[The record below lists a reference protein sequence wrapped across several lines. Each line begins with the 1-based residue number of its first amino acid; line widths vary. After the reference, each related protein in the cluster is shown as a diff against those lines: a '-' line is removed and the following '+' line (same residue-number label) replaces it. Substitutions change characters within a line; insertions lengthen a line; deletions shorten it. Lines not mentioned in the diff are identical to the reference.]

1 VVRWLIPLA
10 LLGCSPERA
19 TIVRTLGYGMTLEG
33 GVVFA
38 ASYAAQSPDDS
49 IGDAL
54 ALAAPLV
61 VAGIVAI
68 VAGRPVPAR
77 TTVISGGG
85 GRPVAAEAAAS
96 PARSAPPFAR

>member
-1 VVRWLIPLA
+1 MVRWLIPLV

-19 TIVRTLGYGMTLEG
+19 KVVRTLGYGMTIEG

-49 IGDAL
+49 FGDAL
-54 ALAAPLV
+54 AIAAPLI

-68 VAGRPVPAR
+68 VAGRPVPKK
-77 TTVISGGG
+77 TPVLSGGVD
-85 GRPVAAEAAAS
+85 RPAGAAALAS
-96 PARSAPPFAR
+96 PARLAPSFAR

>member
-1 VVRWLIPLA
+1 MVRWLLPLA

-19 TIVRTLGYGMTLEG
+19 KIVRTLGYGMTIEG

-54 ALAAPLV
+54 AIAAPLI

-68 VAGRPVPAR
+68 VAGRPVPAK
-77 TTVISGGG
+77 TPVISAGGD
-85 GRPVAAEAAAS
+85 RPAGAAAVAS
-96 PARSAPPFAR
+96 PARSAPPFAP